1 MSFLA
6 LGIDDVPGI
15 ISRVVRFLESLLCQ
29 LFYPLIAQLYEVFR
43 KMGLLF
49 YNDDFSA
56 IYRKISLVLGIYMVF
71 RISFWLIELLVNPDK
86 INDKEKNP
94 SKIITRTILV
104 VIMLAITPSIFK
116 YAFRIQYEIVDKAVI
131 EKVIVLD
138 GTNTGD
144 NVGRYLAA
152 NLFDNFY
159 YINGETEKEIN
170 DNIKKCMNGD
180 KEYNKSYTNILLT
193 SGDLYM
199 SSECLNSTYKG
210 NNPDTGIKEKTYVLH
225 FDGFYAS
232 LVGGIVVWLLL
243 MYCISVGTRYVQLIF
258 LQVIAPIPIMCYV
271 SPSKDNMFDKW
282 VKQCVV
288 TYLDLFIRV
297 AIISFTMMLC
307 QVVFSSDML
316 NIPNFSGSWII
327 KIFLVLGLLTFA
339 KKAPDLIQEL
349 LPKSVTKASGDFG
362 LSWKKRTDAMLG
374 GKYIYAAPKKAVG
387 FGIASLD
394 TLRRTGVRAYNAYK
408 YNKRED
414 DKLEKYRQR
423 RIADYKKALDVVNN
437 NSELDPAK
445 KRAGIQAIQSKI
457 AMLEKAETSKSARA
471 KLRKGLINEN
481 KGIANALENPVR
493 TLTAEERAKAMTKYT
508 QNVESGT
515 GHRNQ
520 ASTFATSLGGGMLNA
535 ANSALH
541 NSKVRDIISKAAQS
555 TTKSID
561 AEQKWYANN
570 DYTTKNVMQRIVS
583 EVQRKYGI
591 ETKGQAIQYSI
602 DALNADIKFE
612 EEQLSKV
619 KESQKAYSSV
629 IGEIDNME
637 KKGEGD
643 RDKAKTITYYD
654 GSKETLKS
662 DVQSLQ
668 NAHSQV
674 SEYYKKLS
682 VDESTKS
689 IADSPNQEKYLRN
702 FVHTVCE
709 KTGCEEDELLMAVKL
724 KKKDANGNCVELTP
738 EEKENM
744 NLSDVYNS
752 VLTKTS
758 EAINKDNAER
768 GKLLSAAA
776 VGTYLIKK
784 NDPNYDGGYYSGDIK
799 NYWDSLVR
807 TIHAPENSKRFN
819 QPIIYDNDETT
830 VFDLVNKAEKLFSVP
845 SDMTK
850 KNISDLKK
858 IISAIKDEVKEIG
871 GNENQAVASAER
883 KINEMKHEVAAFQQ
897 YSKNADAIN
906 NDKFNSGK

>member
-1 MSFLA
+1 MYFL
-6 LGIDDVPGI
+6 LGVNDVPSI
-15 ISRVVRFLESLLCQ
+15 INRAIRALCALLCE
-29 LFYPLIAQLYEVFR
+29 LFYPLIAIFYEVFR

-49 YNDDFSA
+49 YNDTFDS
-56 IYRKISLVLGIYMVF
+56 IYKRISLVLGIYMVF

-86 INDKEKNP
+86 VTDKEKNP
-94 SKIITRTILV
+94 SKIITRTLIV
-104 VIMLAITPSIFK
+104 VVMLAITPSIFK
-116 YAFRIQYEIVDKAVI
+116 YSFRLQYEIIDNSVI
-131 EKVIVLD
+131 EKLIVFND
-138 GTNTGD
+138 SNVSD
-144 NVGRYLAA
+144 NMGRYLAA

-159 YINGETEKEIN
+159 DLNSSETNEKCINADKN
-170 DNIKKCMNGD
+170 D
-180 KEYNKSYTNILLT
+180 EKSYTNILLT
-193 SGDLYM
+193 SGELNI
-199 SSECLNSTYKG
+199 SSQCLTATTKEYNPTYG
-210 NNPDTGIKEKTYVLH
+210 DNEKTYVLS
-225 FDGFYAS
+225 FNGFCAA
-232 LVGGIVVWLLL
+232 LVGGVVAWMLL

-271 SPSKDNMFDKW
+271 SPSKDNMFEKW
-282 VKQCVV
+282 IKQCLV
-288 TYLDLFIRV
+288 TYIDLFIRV
-297 AIISFTMMLC
+297 AIISFAIMLC
-307 QVVFSSDML
+307 QVVFSSELL
-316 NIPNFSGSWII
+316 NIPDFSGSWII
-327 KIFLVLGLLTFA
+327 EIFIVLGLLTFA

-349 LPKSVTKASGDFG
+349 LPKGVTKASGDFG

-374 GKYIYAAPKKAVG
+374 GKYVYSAPKKAVG

-423 RIADYKKALDVVNN
+423 RIDDYKKALDIVKN
-437 NSELDPAK
+437 NSELDPT
-445 KRAGIQAIQSKI
+445 KRSAGIQAIQSRI
-457 AMLEKAETSKSARA
+457 AMLEKAGTSKSARA

-493 TLTAEERAKAMTKYT
+493 TLTAEERAKIMTKYT

-535 ANSALH
+535 ANSTLH

-629 IGEIDNME
+629 VGEIDNME

-643 RDKAKTITYYD
+643 RDKAKPIILND
-654 GSKETLKS
+654 GKVLTLKS
-662 DVQSLQ
+662 DIQSMDDEHARML
-668 NAHSQV
+668 
-674 SEYYKKLS
+674 EYYKKFS
-682 VDESTKS
+682 VEESGKSIVDEPSH
-689 IADSPNQEKYLRN
+689 ERYLRN
-702 FVHTVCE
+702 FIHTVSA
-709 KTGCEEDELLMAVKL
+709 KTGVKEDDLLVNVGL
-724 KKKDANGNCVELTP
+724 KKKIGKDQYAELST
-738 EEKENM
+738 EEKSNM

-752 VLTKTS
+752 VLTKTR
-758 EAINKDNAER
+758 ETINKNNADR

-784 NDPNYDGGYYSGDIK
+784 NDPDYKGGYYSIDIK

-807 TIHAPENSKRFN
+807 TIHAPENSNKFN
-819 QPIIYDNDETT
+819 QPIIYNENETT
-830 VFDLVNKAEKLFSVP
+830 VLKLVEDAENLFNVP
-845 SDMTK
+845 SDMTED
-850 KNISDLKK
+850 NISKLQKM
-858 IISAIKDEVKEIG
+858 ISAIKDEVKEVG

-883 KINEMKHEVAAFQQ
+883 KINDMKHEVAAFQQ